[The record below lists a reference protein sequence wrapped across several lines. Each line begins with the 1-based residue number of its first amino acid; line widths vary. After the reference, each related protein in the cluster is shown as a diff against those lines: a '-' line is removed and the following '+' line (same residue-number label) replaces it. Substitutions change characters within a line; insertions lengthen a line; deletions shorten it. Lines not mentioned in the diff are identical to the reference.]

1 MDGAFVAPTFADWQG
16 RAAALGLKRSGRELG
31 GACPACGGN
40 DRFAVKPVE
49 GGAAVIHCRQCQGF
63 IDIVKAAGLT
73 EDRPTNGAAPVTVY
87 EYRDPSGN
95 LYHRVSRQ
103 GEGPDKRP
111 FPREAHSS
119 AGRFGKGRS
128 GMAVSRKIARA
139 PGCIWALTARNR
151 STRLLGFSRKNW
163 TPTNGMGEPN
173 QIMQV
178 GERLGRFD
186 PTEIAVDDA
195 YANLGEAIAGHTA
208 DGSG

>member
-1 MDGAFVAPTFADWQG
+1 MAFQQDIQFMDGAFVAPTFADWQG
-16 RAAALGLKRSGRELG
+16 RAAALGLKRSGRELV

-49 GGAAVIHCRQCQGF
+49 GGTAVVHCRQCQGF
-63 IDIVKAAGLT
+63 IDIVNAAGLA

-119 AGRFGKGRS
+119 AGWFGKGRS

-139 PGCIWALTARNR
+139 
-151 STRLLGFSRKNW
+151 RLHFQAMGFDGTQPIHPFIGFPPEELDPYEWNGRAEPDYAGGRTLGTF
-163 TPTNGMGEPN
+163 
-173 QIMQV
+173 
-178 GERLGRFD
+178 
-186 PTEIAVDDA
+186 
-195 YANLGEAIAGHTA
+195 
-208 DGSG
+208 